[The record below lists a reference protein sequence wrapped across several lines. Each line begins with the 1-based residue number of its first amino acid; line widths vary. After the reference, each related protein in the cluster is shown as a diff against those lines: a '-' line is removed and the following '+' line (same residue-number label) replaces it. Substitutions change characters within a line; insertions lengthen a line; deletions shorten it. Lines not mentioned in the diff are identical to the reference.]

1 MSCVARMQWNVRA
14 ALSPSSALT
23 LDAAFQQDGA
33 AMETTTAE
41 TGPMKRTAVSS
52 KVE

>member
-1 MSCVARMQWNVRA
+1 MQWNVRA
-14 ALSPSSALT
+14 AQSPSSALT

-33 AMETTTAE
+33 AMDSTTVE
-41 TGPMKRTAVSS
+41 TGPMKTTAVSS